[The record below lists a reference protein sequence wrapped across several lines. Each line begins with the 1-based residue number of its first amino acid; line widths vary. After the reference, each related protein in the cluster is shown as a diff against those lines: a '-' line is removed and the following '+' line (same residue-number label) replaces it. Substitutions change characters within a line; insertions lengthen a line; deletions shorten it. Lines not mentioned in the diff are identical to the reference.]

1 MKKRVKIKRSFKKFY
16 YALILEIVLI
26 VILGFM
32 LINEKQQITFRA
44 ISELEE
50 SEKPFV
56 KSIENNFDFYPGFEK
71 EIEFSLF
78 NPEHKNMKVVLTIQG
93 TLNESVSLFLEENII
108 SFLPSEIE
116 KKFKYK
122 IKIDKELEP
131 GKHEVEI
138 VALEIPVT
146 TDDYVPSTSK
156 VVSKTI
162 IYVPYPGKFVEAEL
176 EVLNAEKNGTAE
188 FIVSV
193 TNRGKEIIENAYAE
207 IHILSLLEKE
217 IDNIQTDSGKI
228 APGETVDLKGIWD
241 ITVSPGDYIAKI
253 TINYD
258 SNTEDFEKQFA
269 IGAKNLSIEGILV
282 NNFQLGEI
290 AKLQILVDNKWN
302 QKLEEVYANL
312 IIYNKEGQV
321 LADIKS
327 VGEEINALSKKE
339 LIAYWDTVGVEPGD
353 YSGNLKVYYGDRISE
368 KGLMLRVSEYSLEIF
383 GVGYAIRPRGG
394 NYNMTLFLLVIVIV
408 LLIINLSWLVFFR
421 RSFMKNKR
429 KRK

>member
-1 MKKRVKIKRSFKKFY
+1 
-16 YALILEIVLI
+16 
-26 VILGFM
+26 
-32 LINEKQQITFRA
+32 
-44 ISELEE
+44 
-50 SEKPFV
+50 
-56 KSIENNFDFYPGFEK
+56 
-71 EIEFSLF
+71 
-78 NPEHKNMKVVLTIQG
+78 MKVVLTIQG